1 MTAAFQLALIS
12 SMYGRRIDLSRR
24 GPLIRWAHQRQE
36 NLIDNL
42 LDSIVRQGSMV
53 IRTSWRARS
62 VGSDTIRGVRRAAA
76 ISPRSIAR
84 PRMFCMTSGFDDL
97 RPQMRPHICQV
108 GMLIRQVPLHVEN
121 QPDHVR
127 PGTVGHPAKQKADF
141 VTDAAE
147 IGHDDRV
154 LRNMLSQRSRCE
166 CGAARPASIEHRS
179 TGARTKEVVGV
190 EPILTVETA
199 EPIRAEDL

>member
-12 SMYGRRIDLSRR
+12 SMYGRRTDLSRR
-24 GPLIRWAHQRQE
+24 GPLIRWAHQQQE

-62 VGSDTIRGVRRAAA
+62 VQEATHPRGEAGSGDLTTINRAPQNVLHDVR
-76 ISPRSIAR
+76 
-84 PRMFCMTSGFDDL
+84 FDDL

-154 LRNMLSQRSRCE
+154 LRNMPSQRSRCE

-179 TGARTKEVVGV
+179 TGART
-190 EPILTVETA
+190 
-199 EPIRAEDL
+199 

>member
-42 LDSIVRQGSMV
+42 LDSIVRQGLEGHQDLV
-53 IRTSWRARS
+53 ACK
-62 VGSDTIRGVRRAAA
+62 VRRKRHN
-76 ISPRSIAR
+76 PRGEAG
-84 PRMFCMTSGFDDL
+84 SGDLTTINRAPQNGLHDVRFDDL

-141 VTDAAE
+141 VADAAE

-154 LRNMLSQRSRCE
+154 LRNMPSQRSRCE